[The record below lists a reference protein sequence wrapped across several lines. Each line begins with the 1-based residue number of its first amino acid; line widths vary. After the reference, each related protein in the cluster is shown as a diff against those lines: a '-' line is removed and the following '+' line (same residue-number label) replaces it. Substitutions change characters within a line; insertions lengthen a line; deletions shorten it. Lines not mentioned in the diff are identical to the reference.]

1 MAEPPVLPP
10 REEFEDQA
18 PDPGFDLRSGL
29 IALVII
35 VTVVVI
41 ITLICVWLARP

>member
-1 MAEPPVLPP
+1 MIDSPDLPP
-10 REEFEDQA
+10 REDLDDRA
-18 PDPGFDLRSGL
+18 PDPGFDLRKGL
-29 IALVII
+29 IVLVII

>member
-10 REEFEDQA
+10 QEEFEGQV
-18 PDPGFDLRSGL
+18 PDPGFDLRRGL
-29 IALVII
+29 IVLVII

>member
-1 MAEPPVLPP
+1 MSEQPQLPP
-10 REEFEDQA
+10 RDDFVDQA
-18 PDPGFDLRSGL
+18 PDPGFDLRRGL